1 MMNAPP
7 DDHEDA
13 DPVPSMDNQSDHVR
27 GENVNGMYKV
37 ESMSPELMA
46 GESLNQST
54 ALAQSTTILDRF
66 GAIEEMRDVY
76 FLIADFLRRATPCS
90 RAAAMLEEELNSLG
104 LLHTTVNWQGQERP
118 ASYMDMHLR
127 HRRLPPTHL
136 VSLLQKNA
144 SEKHGLLQRCDIP
157 SSTSTERRSALD
169 TLIQLWRN
177 IRTNERKMKQIT
189 LLLERINLRK
199 EHTAEPDQVD
209 LVAEHRGAKQLVE
222 LEGQLARDVEM
233 SKSVWKQVETW
244 GMTRSTFAPKTNYFR
259 HLRQRDIIGY
269 GVRQHKPPLFTYSR
283 YRKLKTLSGHLQIP
297 VFCLTYDKSGK
308 YIITGSDD
316 RLVKIWSARTGDL
329 LYTLHGHVGNIT
341 DMDIDPS
348 NGLLVTSSDDK
359 TARVWE
365 IATGFTIAVL
375 VGHTSDVN
383 TSRFHPRENVVV
395 SASDDGTCCMFR
407 LPNVIPPTG
416 PESKQPLSPLG
427 DVVVTGSQD
436 GIGRVWHIA
445 EYLTQSTPV
454 APEVNNEDVDSVV
467 NSIPQEAPVSNAN
480 FVVQQRPADVPEQPG
495 ATNPHWANAQ
505 VITEPLAVMN
515 GHTQSI
521 STLLFNTKGDAI
533 ATSSMKD
540 GLDCC

>member
-1 MMNAPP
+1 MNAPP

-54 ALAQSTTILDRF
+54 ALAQSTTNLDRF

-90 RAAAMLEEELNSLG
+90 RAAAVLEEELNSLG

-375 VGHTSDVN
+375 VGHTS
-383 TSRFHPRENVVV
+383 
-395 SASDDGTCCMFR
+395 
-407 LPNVIPPTG
+407 
-416 PESKQPLSPLG
+416 PLG

-445 EYLTQSTPV
+445 EYLTQPTPV